1 MNFSEWSH
9 LIFQKAFQNIST
21 KVFSH
26 LRTNDEGWYWQLD
39 FSSKLTICFD
49 GFVYYLICMRKLKP
63 SVSCIA
69 LSLYIWKLQC
79 HEGLNILCIMFK
91 PRTLFNNHT
100 YPVTHGN
107 IFLFTSV
114 HKRDVWANGTSR
126 TEPLVIEV
134 TVPRR
139 KSEQSCIYEC

>member
-63 SVSCIA
+63 SALLHSTIIIHMETSMSRRFKYIMHNVQTQDSFQQPYLPSHTWKTFSCSHPFIRGMFGQMA
-69 LSLYIWKLQC
+69 LVGPSHLSLK
-79 HEGLNILCIMFK
+79 
-91 PRTLFNNHT
+91 
-100 YPVTHGN
+100 
-107 IFLFTSV
+107 
-114 HKRDVWANGTSR
+114 
-126 TEPLVIEV
+126 
-134 TVPRR
+134 
-139 KSEQSCIYEC
+139 